1 MSPRFQFSRKLWL
14 SAALL
19 LAALAAAPPAA
30 SGQQTVMG
38 RVKNFSVSPDYYDP
52 PQQAQAKSLLQGA
65 EAVPMAGGQ
74 QVQITQARLR
84 TFREDGAEEMLVVAP
99 ECLYES
105 RSRSVRSAGPLE
117 VQTADGK
124 FSLQGEGFSWQQT
137 NSTLVISNQVRTR
150 VHPSLLQRGE
160 PSEAAA
166 ATAEEP
172 PLEITS
178 ERFEYAREE
187 GLGIYRGQV
196 RVSGTNLAMSGGVL
210 TIQMPVGGRRV
221 QSITAEQ
228 QIAVEYSGVQASGEH
243 AVYAA
248 DTGMVRVWGRPAWKT
263 GQREGRAEELV
274 IDPTN
279 RVFLASGNGRMRLPG
294 ESLAGSGLLASGRQ
308 GSKTPTN
315 LFVEIACEQYELRT
329 NWAAFRRAVRV
340 TEVESGVPRG
350 TLTCAQMT
358 VRFAGTNEVE
368 ELLADGGVEIT
379 QEDRRFTAER
389 AVYHGTNGIV
399 ELTGNPLWQAGA
411 RQGQGEVILVRAR
424 EEDMIVRGRASMRL
438 PASEFGALVTAPA
451 ALPTPASIAPPAT
464 PAAGAAPEFADVF
477 CEEYR
482 VSARGAVFS
491 GGVYISHPQMNWSC
505 EMLTVE
511 LPATGGTIERIVA
524 QDSVSFDLADRQGQV
539 VHGTGDRA
547 VYLYRVV
554 EGVTNDLVEL
564 TGNSVLQTTNGIF
577 RNDPIILDRANSR
590 LIAPGQYHIQGWGK
604 VDENQLL
611 APAAGPGAPRTNPA
625 RRK

>member
-1 MSPRFQFSRKLWL
+1 LSPRFQFSRKLWL

-52 PQQAQAKSLLQGA
+52 PHQAQAKSLLQGA

-279 RVFLASGNGRMRLPG
+279 RVFLASGNGWMRLPG
-294 ESLAGSGLLASGRQ
+294 ESLAGSGLLASGRKAAKRQ
-308 GSKTPTN
+308 PTS
-315 LFVEIACEQYELRT
+315 LSRLRANNT
-329 NWAAFRRAVRV
+329 SCAPMGGLSPGGARHGGRVRR
-340 TEVESGVPRG
+340 SPRHPDV
-350 TLTCAQMT
+350 CPND
-358 VRFAGTNEVE
+358 VRFAGQRVE
-368 ELLADGGVEIT
+368 ELLSDGGLRS
-379 QEDRRFTAER
+379 RRK
-389 AVYHGTNGIV
+389 
-399 ELTGNPLWQAGA
+399 TGDSPRNAQCT
-411 RQGQGEVILVRAR
+411 
-424 EEDMIVRGRASMRL
+424 
-438 PASEFGALVTAPA
+438 TAP
-451 ALPTPASIAPPAT
+451 TES
-464 PAAGAAPEFADVF
+464 
-477 CEEYR
+477 
-482 VSARGAVFS
+482 SS
-491 GGVYISHPQMNWSC
+491 
-505 EMLTVE
+505 
-511 LPATGGTIERIVA
+511 
-524 QDSVSFDLADRQGQV
+524 
-539 VHGTGDRA
+539 
-547 VYLYRVV
+547 
-554 EGVTNDLVEL
+554 
-564 TGNSVLQTTNGIF
+564 
-577 RNDPIILDRANSR
+577 
-590 LIAPGQYHIQGWGK
+590 
-604 VDENQLL
+604 
-611 APAAGPGAPRTNPA
+611 
-625 RRK
+625 